1 MKIQLAQNW
10 GVSTNGLRGLIIV
23 LLVIGIFFRFFNLDY
38 KVCWHD
44 EVYTS
49 MRAAGFTR
57 AEIDRELFQ
66 NQIFPA
72 QELQKFQQL
81 KPGSTLVDTIK
92 SLALEDPQHPP
103 FYFLIA
109 RFWMQVFGSSL
120 TASRLLPALFSLLS
134 LPLMYGLGLQ
144 LFGSRQVALLATA
157 LLAVSPFDVLF
168 AQTARQYS
176 LLTVIVIGSSFF
188 LLSAVRSQTWRS
200 WGLYT
205 LSATLGL
212 YIHPFFGLTLIAQ
225 GVYVLLLTSFTLKSS
240 ANNQFLLRNNSL
252 RTFYLTVGGALVLYS
267 PWLLVLITNYER
279 LSVTTDWTKV
289 SPGLDY
295 LLKLWILSLTCPFL
309 DLDFGFNT
317 IWTYLGRLLVILI
330 IGVALY
336 TLCRQTQRPIWLFIL
351 TSIFVPFLLLV
362 LPDLI
367 LGGKRS
373 ATTRYL
379 ISCFPGLQL
388 AVAYLLTTK
397 LQEGKRVWR
406 GIVALLLTGSVV
418 SCTVSALSE
427 SWWNKD
433 LSYANAAIAQRINAS
448 SLSLLLT
455 DMGDDYTN
463 TGDLISL
470 SYRLHDNVPLLLL
483 SQPPQ
488 FKQIRS
494 NVELFVFRP
503 SVKLRQALEKKLHRK
518 LEPIEP
524 TDEYSGQLW
533 QLVKR

>member
-1 MKIQLAQNW
+1 MKSQLTLNW
-10 GVSTNGLRGLIIV
+10 GVSTNGLKVLIVV

-38 KVCWHD
+38 KVYWHD

-57 AEIDRELFQ
+57 AEIDQELFQ
-66 NQIFPA
+66 NQIVPA
-72 QELQKFQQL
+72 QELQKFQHL

-120 TASRLLPALFSLLS
+120 TTSRLLPALFSLLS

-144 LFGSRQVALLATA
+144 LFGSRQVASLATA

-176 LLTVIVIGSSFF
+176 LLTVMVLGSSFF
-188 LLSAVRSQTWRS
+188 LLLAVRSQTWRS

-205 LSATLGL
+205 FSATLGL
-212 YIHPFFGLTLIAQ
+212 YIHPFFGLTLMAQ
-225 GVYVLLLTSFTLKSS
+225 GVYVLLLTDFTLKFPEE
-240 ANNQFLLRNNSL
+240 NQVLLLNNSL
-252 RTFYLTVGGALVLYS
+252 SKFCLTVGGALVLYS
-267 PWLLVLITNYER
+267 PWLFVLITNYQR
-279 LSVTTDWTKV
+279 LSITTDWTKV

-295 LLKLWILSLTCPFL
+295 LLKLWILSFTCPFL

-317 IWTYLGRLLVILI
+317 IWTYLLRLLVIFL

-336 TLCRQTQRPIWLFIL
+336 TLCRQTQRSSWLFIL

-362 LPDLI
+362 LPDLV

-397 LQEGKRVWR
+397 LQQEKRFWR
-406 GIVALLLTGSVV
+406 GIVAMLLTGSIV

-433 LSYANAAIAQRINAS
+433 LSYANAAIAQRINVA
-448 SLSLLLT
+448 SLSLVVT

-470 SYRLHDNVPLLLL
+470 SYRLHDNVQLLLL

-488 FKQIRS
+488 FEQLRS

-503 SVKLRQALEKKLHRK
+503 SVKLRQALEQKFHRK
-518 LEPIEP
+518 LKPIEP

-533 QLVKR
+533 QPIKR